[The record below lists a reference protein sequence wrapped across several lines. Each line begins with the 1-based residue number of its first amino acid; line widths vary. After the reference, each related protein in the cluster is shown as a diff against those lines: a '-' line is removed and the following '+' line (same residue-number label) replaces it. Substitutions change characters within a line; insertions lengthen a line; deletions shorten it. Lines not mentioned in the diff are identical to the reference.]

1 MVEEYNP
8 PCHEMG
14 QKLAALHETN
24 SGKPLSTT
32 AFSKAAKLSR
42 GVVGVIEVAGTIT
55 AGDDVAVT
63 LYDSPKWLARSADA

>member
-1 MVEEYNP
+1 
-8 PCHEMG
+8 
-14 QKLAALHETN
+14 
-24 SGKPLSTT
+24 LSTT

-55 AGDDVAVT
+55 AGDDVAVI